1 MGGLSKVGERLQ
13 REIDMLNSLPQT
25 KSLSPVRQSSESRS
39 IATSVANLYRFS
51 RRNELT
57 DSMQKGEKWLKQL
70 DKQEQDEQIAH
81 DN

>member
-25 KSLSPVRQSSESRS
+25 KSLSPVSPVSPGQLRRVSQ
-39 IATSVANLYRFS
+39 IFTGLAWFS

-57 DSMQKGEKWLKQL
+57 DSMQKG
-70 DKQEQDEQIAH
+70 DIGR
-81 DN
+81 